1 MHTPRFLEVGVT
13 LLEVFLRGPGGELR
27 QVRELEPSLAM
38 QCNPQLA
45 EGLRLPLPHDGWAI
59 DSEGRVAK
67 RVRENG
73 YAYEEGLQGG
83 LWELVVR

>member
-1 MHTPRFLEVGVT
+1 MS

-27 QVRELEPSLAM
+27 QVRELEPPLAM
-38 QCNPQLA
+38 RSNPVITAGVRTL
-45 EGLRLPLPHDGWAI
+45 LPHDGWAI
-59 DSEGRVAK
+59 DSEGRLAR

-73 YAYEEGLQGG
+73 YSYEEGLHGV